1 MIGSTSQAPARRR
14 ALPVLLG
21 LTMLVVL
28 GTAQPAAARLTAAE
42 RERVGRGD
50 VLTFSLPPPKGG
62 GVRIGKAVG
71 IVEGSTEAIVHTL
84 MDVARYKFYLPRI
97 KGSRF
102 VRRADQHTVFG
113 VAETSLPWPA
123 RDAWCYFRLTYKA
136 LGKRVFELRWT
147 MRNGTMKRYQGY
159 ARLEPWDERG
169 DKAIMTYKTLF
180 EPKTAAPDSVLSKGV
195 RKAAEMFLHRTR
207 MRVKALV
214 RFKKLPAD
222 LQQRYR

>member
-1 MIGSTSQAPARRR
+1 MLPALV
-14 ALPVLLG
+14 A
-21 LTMLVVL
+21 LTMVTVL
-28 GTAQPAAARLTAAE
+28 GMAQSDAAQLTPTQ

-180 EPKTAAPDSVLSKGV
+180 EPKTAAPDSILSKGV